1 MRSVMRGLFVGMM
14 ALTALLV
21 SGAAFASETTLGAPV
36 PWGMGLQAAGGVIK
50 ERIHDFNTLVFWIIV
65 VITVFVGVLLAWV
78 VFRYNAKSN
87 PVPSTTSHHTGL
99 EIAWTLIPVLIL
111 IVIAIPSF
119 RLVYFED
126 RTHEADLTIQVQG
139 RQWYWNYAFPDN
151 GGFNYDSRPVDTAD
165 LRDGQLRNLTVD
177 EPLVIPAGANV
188 RVITQ
193 GVDVIHSFF
202 VPSLGVQRYTIPGRT
217 IETWFRADRPGT
229 YYGQCNQICGVN
241 HWFMPIEV
249 RAVPRE
255 EFDRWVAGARQR
267 FADTMTPAGPAQP
280 AAVAAAP
287 AAAPVRASEG
297 GALTIAEVR

>member
-1 MRSVMRGLFVGMM
+1 MRSGMRGLFVGMM
-14 ALTALLV
+14 ALAALLV

-50 ERIHDFNTLVFWIIV
+50 ERIHDLNQMVFWIIV
-65 VITVFVGVLLAWV
+65 VITIFVGLLLAWV

-99 EIAWTLIPVLIL
+99 EIAWTLAPVLIL
-111 IVIAIPSF
+111 LVIAIPSF

-126 RTHEADLTIQVQG
+126 RTREADITIQVQG

-151 GGFNYDSRPVDTAD
+151 GGFNYDSRPIDAAD
-165 LRDGQLRNLTVD
+165 IRGDQLRNLSVD

-202 VPSLGVQRYTIPGRT
+202 VPSLGVQRYAIPGRT
-217 IETWFRADRPGT
+217 IETWFRAERPGT

-241 HWFMPIEV
+241 HWNMPIEV
-249 RAVPRE
+249 RAVPRA
-255 EFDRWVAGARQR
+255 EFETWVASARQR
-267 FADTMTPAGPAQP
+267 FASTMPASEQ
-280 AAVAAAP
+280 AVAAAP
-287 AAAPVRASEG
+287 AAPADA
-297 GALTIAEVR
+297 GAITIAEVR

>member
-1 MRSVMRGLFVGMM
+1 MRGLFVGMM
-14 ALTALLV
+14 ALAALLV

-50 ERIHDFNTLVFWIIV
+50 ERIHDLNQMVFWIIV
-65 VITVFVGVLLAWV
+65 VITIFVGLLLAWV

-99 EIAWTLIPVLIL
+99 EIAWTLAPVLIL
-111 IVIAIPSF
+111 LVIAIPSF

-126 RTHEADLTIQVQG
+126 RTREADITIQVQG

-151 GGFNYDSRPVDTAD
+151 GGFNYDSRPIDAAD
-165 LRDGQLRNLTVD
+165 IRGDQLRNLSVD

-202 VPSLGVQRYTIPGRT
+202 VPSLGVQRYAIPGRT
-217 IETWFRADRPGT
+217 IETWFRAERPGT

-241 HWFMPIEV
+241 HWNMPIEV
-249 RAVPRE
+249 RAVPRA
-255 EFDRWVAGARQR
+255 EFETWVASARQR
-267 FADTMTPAGPAQP
+267 FASTMPASEQ
-280 AAVAAAP
+280 AVAAAP
-287 AAAPVRASEG
+287 AAPADA
-297 GALTIAEVR
+297 GALTIAELR

>member
-1 MRSVMRGLFVGMM
+1 MRSGMRGLFVGMM
-14 ALTALLV
+14 ALAALLV

-50 ERIHDFNTLVFWIIV
+50 ERIHDLNQMVFWIIV
-65 VITVFVGVLLAWV
+65 VITIFVGLLLAWV

-99 EIAWTLIPVLIL
+99 EIAWTLAPVLIL
-111 IVIAIPSF
+111 LVIAIPSF

-126 RTHEADLTIQVQG
+126 RTREADITIQVQG

-151 GGFNYDSRPVDTAD
+151 GGFNYDSRPIDAAD
-165 LRDGQLRNLTVD
+165 IRGDQLRNLSVD

-202 VPSLGVQRYTIPGRT
+202 VPSLGVQRYAIPGRT
-217 IETWFRADRPGT
+217 IETWFRAERPGT

-241 HWFMPIEV
+241 HWNMPIEV
-249 RAVPRE
+249 RAVPRA
-255 EFDRWVAGARQR
+255 EFETWVASARQR
-267 FADTMTPAGPAQP
+267 FASTMPASEQ
-280 AAVAAAP
+280 AVAAAP
-287 AAAPVRASEG
+287 AAPADA
-297 GALTIAEVR
+297 GALTIAELR